1 MNHSIRPYKLTKNR
15 PLNYSYFE
23 LLKTKI
29 ESGLV
34 TIGENG
40 EKGASQVSN
49 TQKNTIKEVQEKVKL
64 LLINAKVFDKA
75 LKSLTGN
82 TFFFSN
88 RVLFTMKLYFCLKF

>member
-1 MNHSIRPYKLTKNR
+1 M
-15 PLNYSYFE
+15 
-23 LLKTKI
+23 KTKI

-64 LLINAKVFDKA
+64 LLVNAKVFDKA

-82 TFFFSN
+82 TFFQQQSA
-88 RVLFTMKLYFCLKF
+88 LYN